1 MDDLPPEQS
10 VARYRLT
17 PAIAERRIKKL
28 AENSENLKWSLHA
41 LERME
46 LREIF
51 DADVLRILRRGMIS
65 GDPEETPKGEW
76 KCKMILRLRGSR
88 EAGTVVIILKKGG
101 LLIKT
106 VEWEDL
112 Q

>member
-1 MDDLPPEQS
+1 MDDSPPGQN

-17 PAIAERRIKKL
+17 PAIAEQRVKAL
-28 AENSENLKWSLHA
+28 AEDSRNLKWSRHA
-41 LERME
+41 LVRME

-51 DADVLRILRRGMIS
+51 DVDVLRIVRRGMIS
-65 GDPEETPKGEW
+65 GDPEETPTGEW
-76 KCKMILRLRGSR
+76 KCKMVLKLRGSR
-88 EAGTVVIILKKGG
+88 EAGTVVIILKRGG

-112 Q
+112 R